1 MTLIKR
7 ILLPLALLGIAAGVG
22 YWYFFYR
29 STNGLESLYT
39 TQLPQQR
46 TIKQIIDATGSLEAQ
61 GTINIGSLVSG
72 IVLKLYAEDNQ
83 NVKQGELLAEIDIG
97 KSDTDVQATLYALK
111 EAEAASI
118 YARAVFERQKQL
130 FEKNN
135 ISRDA
140 YERAE
145 RDMLVTQNA
154 VERAKALHEKATI
167 EWNNTRIV
175 APVSGTIIKKN
186 VSVGEAITTFAPP
199 TILYTIATDL
209 TIMDV
214 NLEIDEGS
222 IGALRIG
229 QTAEMTFD
237 TYPHKVF
244 LGKIQDIYHSP
255 IKKQG
260 SVAYEAII
268 TLKNKELL
276 LRPGMTV
283 NATIL
288 VDERS
293 NVLCVPGYI
302 FAIKRDLVRYLAN
315 KLNYSFKELSSEEL
329 NTFKKQGSHQENPVK
344 TIWILMPNTIKE
356 IPIELG
362 INDDAYFEVVRGL
375 QGNEHIITDIKEPD
389 SMDEFYAQLFSR
401 GL

>member
-1 MTLIKR
+1 MTPIKR
-7 ILLPLALLGIAAGVG
+7 IILPLALLGITAGVG

-29 STNGLESLYT
+29 TSNGLESLYT
-39 TQLPQQR
+39 TQRPQQR

-61 GTINIGSLVSG
+61 GTLNIGSLVSG

-83 NVKQGELLAEIDIG
+83 SVKQGELLAEIDIG

-111 EAEAASI
+111 EAEAARD

-145 RDMLVTQNA
+145 RDMLMTQDA
-154 VERAKALHEKATI
+154 VDRAKALHEKAKI

-186 VSVGEAITTFAPP
+186 VSIGEAITTFAPP

-209 TIMDV
+209 TTMDV
-214 NLEIDEGS
+214 NLEVDEGS
-222 IGALRIG
+222 IGALRTG
-229 QTAEMTFD
+229 QIAEMTFD
-237 TYPHKVF
+237 TYPHKTF
-244 LGKIQDIYHSP
+244 LSKIQDIYYSP

-268 TLKNKELL
+268 TLENKELL

-288 VDERS
+288 VTERS
-293 NVLCVPGYI
+293 NVMCVPGYI
-302 FAIKRDLVRYLAN
+302 FALKRDLIRYLAS
-315 KLNYSFKELSSEEL
+315 KLSYSFKELRADDL
-329 NTFKKQGSHQENPVK
+329 NTFKQSATDKENPVK
-344 TIWILMPNTIKE
+344 TIWIIMQNALQE
-356 IPIELG
+356 IPVELG
-362 INDDAYFEVVRGL
+362 INDDAYFEIVRGL
-375 QGNEHIITDIKEPD
+375 QGNEHIVTDIKEPD
-389 SMDEFYAQLFSR
+389 SMEEFYAQLFSR